1 MPKLS
6 SNNPRFKQVIAHR
19 AIYFLF
25 FVVLPSTRILF
36 DCLFIN
42 SFVSSPVLSH
52 QQFTGGAHLSPTV
65 LRVVIVVVVVVD
77 VVVDDC

>member
-1 MPKLS
+1 M
-6 SNNPRFKQVIAHR
+6 
-19 AIYFLF
+19 
-25 FVVLPSTRILF
+25 VLPSTRILF
-36 DCLFIN
+36 DGLFIY
-42 SFVSSPVLSH
+42 SFDSLPVLTH